1 MKVKLSFN
9 DLELI
14 VEMLEKRIEKLQTG
28 LTSMHSEL
36 NEIYYSDKPRDE
48 AADMRAEELANMIDT
63 DASKR
68 VELQNLLTHLRVHR

>member
-48 AADMRAEELANMIDT
+48 AADMRAEELENMIDT
-63 DASKR
+63 DTSKR
-68 VELQNLLTHLRVHR
+68 QELQNLLTHLRVHR

>member
-14 VEMLEKRIEKLQTG
+14 VEMLEKRIKKLQTG

-36 NEIYYSDKPRDE
+36 IEIYNSDKPRDE
-48 AADMRAEELANMIDT
+48 AADMRAEELENMIDT
-63 DASKR
+63 DTSKR
-68 VELQNLLTHLRVHR
+68 AELQNLLTHLRVHR

>member
-48 AADMRAEELANMIDT
+48 AADMRAEELENMIDT
-63 DASKR
+63 DTSKR
-68 VELQNLLTHLRVHR
+68 AELKNLLTHLRVHR

>member
-14 VEMLEKRIEKLQTG
+14 VGMLEKRIKKLQTG
-28 LTSMHSEL
+28 MTPMHSEL

-48 AADMRAEELANMIDT
+48 AADMRAEELENMIDT
-63 DASKR
+63 DTSKCE
-68 VELQNLLTHLRVHR
+68 ELKNLLTHLRVHR

>member
-14 VEMLEKRIEKLQTG
+14 VEMLEKRIEKLTTG

-36 NEIYYSDKPRDE
+36 NEIYYSGKPRDE

-63 DASKR
+63 DESKR
-68 VELQNLLTHLRVHR
+68 AELRNLLTHLRVHR

>member
-28 LTSMHSEL
+28 LTSMHSEF
-36 NEIYYSDKPRDE
+36 NEIYCSGKPRDE
-48 AADMRAEELANMIDT
+48 AADMRAEELENMIITDT
-63 DASKR
+63 SKR
-68 VELQNLLTHLRVHR
+68 AKLQNLLTHLRVHR